1 MNNRATEQSYALA
14 ADVPT
19 GWQATFT
26 PSGETTNVASLT
38 VDAGQSQGV
47 TVTVTPPDDVEKGD
61 YSIPVTAISSEDNL
75 SEDLSVSITGTY
87 DVSLSTPDG
96 RLSLDAYA
104 DKESTVT
111 LSVTNNGNVDL
122 TNLNLT
128 SSAPTDW
135 EVTFSESTIDTLEAG
150 ATKEIT
156 ATIKPAQDVIT
167 GDYATSIS
175 IKNDEA
181 SSSADLRVSV
191 KTSTTWGIAAIA
203 IIVVLVAVLGMIFKE
218 IRETVNMA
226 EKMENIIQTSHL
238 TKRYGSKIAVNDLN
252 LSIHKGE
259 VFGLLGPNGAG
270 KTTTILMLLGLTE
283 PTAGTA
289 EIAGCDCTRNPL
301 EVKSMVGYLPD
312 NVGFYGDMTGRQN
325 LRFTGRLNGMHGKE
339 LEERIDYLL
348 DRVGMTDAAD
358 RKTATYSKGMRQ
370 RLGIADVLMKDPQV
384 IIMDEP
390 TLGIDPEGMRE
401 LLNLIRELSVKDGRT
416 VLISSHQL
424 QQIQQVC
431 DRVGIYVQ
439 GSLIACGTLAEL
451 EAQIQKNGTYLLE
464 VDVEPCDDQILGM
477 LSAQQGILKIE
488 KEGRRF
494 MITSKKDIR
503 PQLTKFLGEH
513 DYTVMHLHQRGGD
526 LDEIYRRYFEKAGQN
541 DESNESKTK
550 KKYSWKHKSGSN

>member
-1 MNNRATEQSYALA
+1 
-14 ADVPT
+14 
-19 GWQATFT
+19 
-26 PSGETTNVASLT
+26 
-38 VDAGQSQGV
+38 
-47 TVTVTPPDDVEKGD
+47 
-61 YSIPVTAISSEDNL
+61 
-75 SEDLSVSITGTY
+75 
-87 DVSLSTPDG
+87 
-96 RLSLDAYA
+96 
-104 DKESTVT
+104 
-111 LSVTNNGNVDL
+111 
-122 TNLNLT
+122 
-128 SSAPTDW
+128 
-135 EVTFSESTIDTLEAG
+135 
-150 ATKEIT
+150 
-156 ATIKPAQDVIT
+156 
-167 GDYATSIS
+167 
-175 IKNDEA
+175 
-181 SSSADLRVSV
+181 
-191 KTSTTWGIAAIA
+191 
-203 IIVVLVAVLGMIFKE
+203 
-218 IRETVNMA
+218 
-226 EKMENIIQTSHL
+226 MENIIQTSHL

-301 EVKSMVGYLPD
+301 AVTAMVWYLPAP
-312 NVGFYGDMTGRQN
+312 VGFYGEMTGRQN

-513 DYTVMHLHQRGGD
+513 DYLSLIH
-526 LDEIYRRYFEKAGQN
+526 I
-541 DESNESKTK
+541 
-550 KKYSWKHKSGSN
+550 